1 MEQLKQAATLLYA
14 ILGDMDEI
22 PVEGL
27 DNQRAFLGCAD
38 GIKTAAQVILQHVGQ
53 EEAKNSEPVTK
64 VNGVAPMA
72 ESINTEEVADGR

>member
-27 DNQRAFLGCAD
+27 DNQKIFLGCAD
-38 GIKTAAQVILQHVGQ
+38 GIKTAAQVILQFVQ
-53 EEAKNSEPVTK
+53 TEEAKAPTVLQENGIATK
-64 VNGVAPMA
+64 DGIKEAAENG
-72 ESINTEEVADGR
+72 R

>member
-27 DNQRAFLGCAD
+27 DNQRTFLGCAD
-38 GIKTAAQVILQHVGQ
+38 GIKTAAQVILQFVQ
-53 EEAKNSEPVTK
+53 TEEAKAPTVLQENGIATK
-64 VNGVAPMA
+64 DGIKEAAENG
-72 ESINTEEVADGR
+72 R

>member
-27 DNQRAFLGCAD
+27 DNQRTFLGCAD
-38 GIKTAAQVILQHVGQ
+38 GIKTAAQVILQFVQ
-53 EEAKNSEPVTK
+53 TEEAKAPTVLQESGIATK
-64 VNGVAPMA
+64 DGIKEADANG
-72 ESINTEEVADGR
+72 G